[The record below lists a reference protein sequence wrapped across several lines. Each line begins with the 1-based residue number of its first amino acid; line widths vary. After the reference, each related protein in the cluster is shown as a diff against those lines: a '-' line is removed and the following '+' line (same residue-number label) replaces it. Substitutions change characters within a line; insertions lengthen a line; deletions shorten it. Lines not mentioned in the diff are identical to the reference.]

1 MDVIAHSKTRTVG
14 YVRRSTDRQ
23 EQSIEDQ
30 KKALKLYAAE
40 NGLQFLKFYI
50 DDAISGTSAIGR
62 RAFQQMIEDAQSQ
75 TRLFDIIVVY
85 DVKRF
90 GRVDND
96 EAGYYR
102 HILRTHGVEVNYVS
116 ENFTGDTTDDL
127 LRPVKQW
134 QARQESKD
142 LSKVTIPTAMT
153 SNMNLL
159 MAVSCLSYDTWLMER
174 NNCWMKKGV

>member
-1 MDVIAHSKTRTVG
+1 MIAHSKTRTVG

-75 TRLFDIIVVY
+75 TPRL
-85 DVKRF
+85 
-90 GRVDND
+90 
-96 EAGYYR
+96 AS
-102 HILRTHGVEVNYVS
+102 LTLLS
-116 ENFTGDTTDDL
+116 FTTLNGLAESIMTRLDTTGTSFVPMVWKLIMSVKTLPEIPLMTYSAL
-127 LRPVKQW
+127 LNNGRPV
-134 QARQESKD
+134 RSPR
-142 LSKVTIPTAMT
+142 I
-153 SNMNLL
+153 
-159 MAVSCLSYDTWLMER
+159 YR
-174 NNCWMKKGV
+174 R